1 MDVENFL
8 VADTV
13 LGILAQRLVRGLCPH
28 CKEGGKHVPTGHELL
43 ELGLNE
49 KQMDLARGKPVFR
62 AVGCEECNG
71 LGYSGRTG
79 IYEFL
84 TNSDDIQRLVI
95 QNAPSSQIAKVAVE
109 QGMDTLF
116 DDGLRKVLDGITTF
130 EEVKRVTTA
139 GEH

>member
-1 MDVENFL
+1 M
-8 VADTV
+8 A
-13 LGILAQRLVRGLCPH
+13 
-28 CKEGGKHVPTGHELL
+28 
-43 ELGLNE
+43 
-49 KQMDLARGKPVFR
+49 MARGKKVYK

-71 LGYSGRTG
+71 LGYAGRTG

-84 TNSDDIQRLVI
+84 QNSDEIQRLVI
-95 QNAPSSQIAKVAVE
+95 QNAPSGQIKKVAE
-109 QGMDTLF
+109 AEGMHTLF